1 MSNEFNMGS
10 TNQEVEPLTPVAE
23 NYTMNHITFEDVRGI
38 LSLVEI
44 ALTRGA
50 LKGDE
55 IETVNAIRK
64 DCVAEVNG
72 YQNWVQARNQY
83 LQDRQVR
90 QEQKRLI
97 DEQNLREL
105 EKVEQEARISQQIM
119 LRKEIQKELEELKA
133 QVGLNVPQVT
143 QEVPVPPVSK
153 PSGAFKLARMLNPES
168 EEITDNDYQ
177 PVPVLSMEDAH
188 TLIDDEMDDTAE
200 SEGKDIYGG
209 RITSS
214 TAPIISGGN
223 APSVTFEGQ
232 EEIQFEEP
240 LASSIQEAKTAF
252 QEWDMDNA
260 PTIPLDTPQS
270 HTVVPSPVETN
281 APIEDKITPIADGV
295 YIRESHVEDE
305 PFNTDALLDMPNVTE
320 EVSTLDIGYEQP
332 VVGEDD
338 IVLKASDIKIFDEQP
353 AEEEYDEVVIPSA
366 SELQSMTKSRIQDAA
381 SKLEFTGIT
390 GTKASMIKEFTA
402 QSEQLI
408 ADLTAQEGFVDASE
422 TVIDSNDERR
432 DGGYF

>member
-105 EKVEQEARISQQIM
+105 EKVEQESRISQQIM

-188 TLIDDEMDDTAE
+188 TFIDDEMDDTAE

-223 APSVTFEGQ
+223 SPSFTVEGQ

-260 PTIPLDTPQS
+260 PK
-270 HTVVPSPVETN
+270 
-281 APIEDKITPIADGV
+281 EDKITPIADGV

-305 PFNTDALLDMPNVTE
+305 PIDVLPLVDSVPYEHRMPVPNTDALLDMPNVTE
-320 EVSTLDIGYEQP
+320 EGSTLDIGYEQP

-408 ADLTAQEGFVDASE
+408 ADLTSQEGFVDASE

>member
-188 TLIDDEMDDTAE
+188 TFIDDEMDDTAE

-260 PTIPLDTPQS
+260 PK
-270 HTVVPSPVETN
+270 
-281 APIEDKITPIADGV
+281 EDKITPIADGV

-305 PFNTDALLDMPNVTE
+305 PIDVLPLVDSVPYEHRMPVPNTDALLDMPNVTE
-320 EVSTLDIGYEQP
+320 EGSTLDIGYEQP

-408 ADLTAQEGFVDASE
+408 ADLTSQEGFVDASE

>member
-188 TLIDDEMDDTAE
+188 TFIDDEMDDTAE

-260 PTIPLDTPQS
+260 PK
-270 HTVVPSPVETN
+270 
-281 APIEDKITPIADGV
+281 EDKITPIADGV

-305 PFNTDALLDMPNVTE
+305 PIDVRPLVDSVPYEHRMPVPNTDALLDMPNVTE
-320 EVSTLDIGYEQP
+320 EGSTLDIGYEQP

-381 SKLEFTGIT
+381 SKLEFTG
-390 GTKASMIKEFTA
+390 TKASMIKEFTA

-408 ADLTAQEGFVDASE
+408 ADLTSQEGFVDASE

>member
-188 TLIDDEMDDTAE
+188 TFIDDEMDDTAE

-260 PTIPLDTPQS
+260 PK
-270 HTVVPSPVETN
+270 
-281 APIEDKITPIADGV
+281 EDKITPIADGV

-305 PFNTDALLDMPNVTE
+305 PIDVLPLVDSVPYEHRMPVPNTDALLDMPNVTE
-320 EVSTLDIGYEQP
+320 EGSTLDIGYEQP

-366 SELQSMTKSRIQDAA
+366 SELQSILEL
-381 SKLEFTGIT
+381 KL
-390 GTKASMIKEFTA
+390 
-402 QSEQLI
+402 Q
-408 ADLTAQEGFVDASE
+408 
-422 TVIDSNDERR
+422 
-432 DGGYF
+432 

>member
-1 MSNEFNMGS
+1 MGS

-188 TLIDDEMDDTAE
+188 TFIDDEMDDTAE

-223 APSVTFEGQ
+223 APSVTVEGQ

-260 PTIPLDTPQS
+260 PK
-270 HTVVPSPVETN
+270 
-281 APIEDKITPIADGV
+281 EDKITPIADGV

-320 EVSTLDIGYEQP
+320 EGSTLDIGYEQP

-408 ADLTAQEGFVDASE
+408 ADLTSQEGFVDASE

>member
-188 TLIDDEMDDTAE
+188 TFIDDEMDDTAE

-260 PTIPLDTPQS
+260 PK
-270 HTVVPSPVETN
+270 
-281 APIEDKITPIADGV
+281 EDKITPIADGV

-305 PFNTDALLDMPNVTE
+305 PIDVRPLVDSVPYEHRMPVPNTDALLDMPNVTE
-320 EVSTLDIGYEQP
+320 EGSTLDIGYEQP

-408 ADLTAQEGFVDASE
+408 ADLTSQEGFVDASE

>member
-105 EKVEQEARISQQIM
+105 EKVEQESRISQQIM

-188 TLIDDEMDDTAE
+188 TFIDDEMDDTAE

-223 APSVTFEGQ
+223 APSVTVEGQ

-252 QEWDMDNA
+252 QEWDMDNE
-260 PTIPLDTPQS
+260 PK
-270 HTVVPSPVETN
+270 
-281 APIEDKITPIADGV
+281 EDKITPIADGV

-305 PFNTDALLDMPNVTE
+305 PIDVLPLVDSVPYEHRMPVPNTDALLDMPNVTE
-320 EVSTLDIGYEQP
+320 EGSTLDIGYEQP

-408 ADLTAQEGFVDASE
+408 ADLTSQEGFVDASE

>member
-72 YQNWVQARNQY
+72 YQNWVQSRNQY

-188 TLIDDEMDDTAE
+188 TFIDDEMDDTAE

-260 PTIPLDTPQS
+260 PK
-270 HTVVPSPVETN
+270 
-281 APIEDKITPIADGV
+281 EDKITPIADGV

-305 PFNTDALLDMPNVTE
+305 PIDVLPLVDSVPYEHRMPVPNTDALLDMPNVTE
-320 EVSTLDIGYEQP
+320 EGSTLDIGYEQP

-408 ADLTAQEGFVDASE
+408 ADLTSQEGFVDASE

>member
-188 TLIDDEMDDTAE
+188 TFIDDEMDDTAE
-200 SEGKDIYGG
+200 SEGKDIYSG

-223 APSVTFEGQ
+223 APSVTVEGQ

-260 PTIPLDTPQS
+260 PK
-270 HTVVPSPVETN
+270 
-281 APIEDKITPIADGV
+281 EDKITPIADGV

-305 PFNTDALLDMPNVTE
+305 PIDVLPLVDSVPYEHRMPVPNTDALLDMPNVTE
-320 EVSTLDIGYEQP
+320 EGSTLDIGYEQP

-408 ADLTAQEGFVDASE
+408 ADLTSQEGFVDASE

>member
-119 LRKEIQKELEELKA
+119 LRNQ
-133 QVGLNVPQVT
+133 
-143 QEVPVPPVSK
+143 S
-153 PSGAFKLARMLNPES
+153 
-168 EEITDNDYQ
+168 
-177 PVPVLSMEDAH
+177 
-188 TLIDDEMDDTAE
+188 
-200 SEGKDIYGG
+200 
-209 RITSS
+209 TSWS
-214 TAPIISGGN
+214 
-223 APSVTFEGQ
+223 
-232 EEIQFEEP
+232 
-240 LASSIQEAKTAF
+240 
-252 QEWDMDNA
+252 
-260 PTIPLDTPQS
+260 
-270 HTVVPSPVETN
+270 
-281 APIEDKITPIADGV
+281 
-295 YIRESHVEDE
+295 
-305 PFNTDALLDMPNVTE
+305 
-320 EVSTLDIGYEQP
+320 
-332 VVGEDD
+332 
-338 IVLKASDIKIFDEQP
+338 
-353 AEEEYDEVVIPSA
+353 
-366 SELQSMTKSRIQDAA
+366 
-381 SKLEFTGIT
+381 
-390 GTKASMIKEFTA
+390 
-402 QSEQLI
+402 
-408 ADLTAQEGFVDASE
+408 
-422 TVIDSNDERR
+422 
-432 DGGYF
+432 

>member
-188 TLIDDEMDDTAE
+188 TFIDDEMDDTAE

-223 APSVTFEGQ
+223 APSVTVEGQ

-260 PTIPLDTPQS
+260 PK
-270 HTVVPSPVETN
+270 
-281 APIEDKITPIADGV
+281 EDKITPIADGV

-305 PFNTDALLDMPNVTE
+305 PIDVLPLVDSVPYEHRMPVPNTDALLDMPNVTE
-320 EVSTLDIGYEQP
+320 EGSTLDIGYEQP

-408 ADLTAQEGFVDASE
+408 ADLTSQEGFVDASE

>member
-72 YQNWVQARNQY
+72 YQNWVQSRNQY

-188 TLIDDEMDDTAE
+188 TFIDDEMDDTAE

-223 APSVTFEGQ
+223 APSVTVEGQ

-260 PTIPLDTPQS
+260 PK
-270 HTVVPSPVETN
+270 
-281 APIEDKITPIADGV
+281 EDKITPIADGV

-305 PFNTDALLDMPNVTE
+305 PIDVLPLVDSVPYEHRMPVPNTDALLDMPNVTE
-320 EVSTLDIGYEQP
+320 EGSTLDIGYEQP

-408 ADLTAQEGFVDASE
+408 ADLTSQEGFVDASE

>member
-188 TLIDDEMDDTAE
+188 TFIDDEMDDTAE

-223 APSVTFEGQ
+223 APSVTVEGQ

-260 PTIPLDTPQS
+260 PK
-270 HTVVPSPVETN
+270 
-281 APIEDKITPIADGV
+281 EDKITPIADGV

-320 EVSTLDIGYEQP
+320 EGSTLDIGYEQP

-408 ADLTAQEGFVDASE
+408 ADLTSQEGFVDASE

>member
-188 TLIDDEMDDTAE
+188 TFIDDEMDDTAE

-223 APSVTFEGQ
+223 APSVTVEGQ

-260 PTIPLDTPQS
+260 PK
-270 HTVVPSPVETN
+270 
-281 APIEDKITPIADGV
+281 EDKITPIADGV

-305 PFNTDALLDMPNVTE
+305 PIDVLPLVDSVPYEHRMPVPNTDALLDMPNVTE

-408 ADLTAQEGFVDASE
+408 ADLTSQEGFVDASE

>member
-72 YQNWVQARNQY
+72 YQNWVQTRNQY

-188 TLIDDEMDDTAE
+188 TFIDDEMDDTAE

-260 PTIPLDTPQS
+260 PK
-270 HTVVPSPVETN
+270 
-281 APIEDKITPIADGV
+281 EDKITPIADGV

-305 PFNTDALLDMPNVTE
+305 PIDVLPLVDSVPYEHRMPVPNTDALLDMPNVTE
-320 EVSTLDIGYEQP
+320 EGSTLDIGYEQP

-408 ADLTAQEGFVDASE
+408 ADLTSQEGFVDASE

>member
-1 MSNEFNMGS
+1 MSNEFNMRS

-133 QVGLNVPQVT
+133 RVGLNVPQVT

-177 PVPVLSMEDAH
+177 PVPDLSMEDAH
-188 TLIDDEMDDTAE
+188 TFIDDEMDDTAE

-260 PTIPLDTPQS
+260 PK
-270 HTVVPSPVETN
+270 
-281 APIEDKITPIADGV
+281 EDKITPIADGV

-305 PFNTDALLDMPNVTE
+305 PLVVPLVDSVPYEHRMPVPNTDALLDMPNVTE
-320 EVSTLDIGYEQP
+320 EGSTLDIGYEQP
-332 VVGEDD
+332 VVGKDD

-408 ADLTAQEGFVDASE
+408 ADLTSQEGFVDASE

>member
-105 EKVEQEARISQQIM
+105 EKVEQESRISQQIM

-188 TLIDDEMDDTAE
+188 TFIDDEMDDTAE

-260 PTIPLDTPQS
+260 PK
-270 HTVVPSPVETN
+270 
-281 APIEDKITPIADGV
+281 EDKITPIADGV

-305 PFNTDALLDMPNVTE
+305 PIDVLPLVDSVPYEHRMPVPNTDALLDMPNVTE
-320 EVSTLDIGYEQP
+320 EGSTLDIGYEQP

-408 ADLTAQEGFVDASE
+408 ADLTSQEGFVDASE

>member
-105 EKVEQEARISQQIM
+105 EKVEQESRISQQIM

-188 TLIDDEMDDTAE
+188 TFIDDEMDDTAE

-223 APSVTFEGQ
+223 APSVTVEGQ

-260 PTIPLDTPQS
+260 PK
-270 HTVVPSPVETN
+270 
-281 APIEDKITPIADGV
+281 EDKITPIADGV

-305 PFNTDALLDMPNVTE
+305 PLVDVLPLVDSVPYEHRMPVPNTDALLDMPNVTE
-320 EVSTLDIGYEQP
+320 EGSTLDIGYEQP

-408 ADLTAQEGFVDASE
+408 ADLTSQEGFVDASE

>member
-72 YQNWVQARNQY
+72 YQNWVQSRNQY

-188 TLIDDEMDDTAE
+188 TFIDDEMDDTAE

-260 PTIPLDTPQS
+260 PK
-270 HTVVPSPVETN
+270 
-281 APIEDKITPIADGV
+281 EDKITPIADGV

-320 EVSTLDIGYEQP
+320 EGSTLDIGYEQP

-408 ADLTAQEGFVDASE
+408 ADLTSQEGFVDASE

>member
-72 YQNWVQARNQY
+72 YQNWVQSRNQY

-188 TLIDDEMDDTAE
+188 TFIDDEMDDTAE

-223 APSVTFEGQ
+223 APSVTVEGQ

-260 PTIPLDTPQS
+260 PK
-270 HTVVPSPVETN
+270 
-281 APIEDKITPIADGV
+281 EDKITPIADGV

-305 PFNTDALLDMPNVTE
+305 PIDVLPLVDSVPYEHSMPVPNTDALLDMPNVTE
-320 EVSTLDIGYEQP
+320 EGSTLDIGYEQP

-408 ADLTAQEGFVDASE
+408 ADLTSQEGFVDASE

>member
-105 EKVEQEARISQQIM
+105 EKVEQESRISQQIM

-188 TLIDDEMDDTAE
+188 TFIDDEMDDTAE

-223 APSVTFEGQ
+223 APSVTVEGQ

-260 PTIPLDTPQS
+260 PK
-270 HTVVPSPVETN
+270 
-281 APIEDKITPIADGV
+281 EDKITPIADGV

-305 PFNTDALLDMPNVTE
+305 PIDVLPLVDSVPYEHRMPVPNTDALLDMPNVTE
-320 EVSTLDIGYEQP
+320 EGSTLDIGYEQP

-408 ADLTAQEGFVDASE
+408 ADLTSQEGFVDASE

>member
-119 LRKEIQKELEELKA
+119 LRKEIQKELE
-133 QVGLNVPQVT
+133 
-143 QEVPVPPVSK
+143 
-153 PSGAFKLARMLNPES
+153 
-168 EEITDNDYQ
+168 
-177 PVPVLSMEDAH
+177 
-188 TLIDDEMDDTAE
+188 
-200 SEGKDIYGG
+200 
-209 RITSS
+209 
-214 TAPIISGGN
+214 
-223 APSVTFEGQ
+223 
-232 EEIQFEEP
+232 
-240 LASSIQEAKTAF
+240 
-252 QEWDMDNA
+252 
-260 PTIPLDTPQS
+260 
-270 HTVVPSPVETN
+270 
-281 APIEDKITPIADGV
+281 
-295 YIRESHVEDE
+295 
-305 PFNTDALLDMPNVTE
+305 
-320 EVSTLDIGYEQP
+320 
-332 VVGEDD
+332 
-338 IVLKASDIKIFDEQP
+338 
-353 AEEEYDEVVIPSA
+353 
-366 SELQSMTKSRIQDAA
+366 
-381 SKLEFTGIT
+381 
-390 GTKASMIKEFTA
+390 
-402 QSEQLI
+402 
-408 ADLTAQEGFVDASE
+408 
-422 TVIDSNDERR
+422 
-432 DGGYF
+432 